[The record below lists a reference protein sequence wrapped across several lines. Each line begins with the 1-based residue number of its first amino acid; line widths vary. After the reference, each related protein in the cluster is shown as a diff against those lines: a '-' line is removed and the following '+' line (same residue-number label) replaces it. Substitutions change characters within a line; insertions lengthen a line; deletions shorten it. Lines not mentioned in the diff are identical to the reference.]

1 MGMGI
6 VKLLKK
12 LFYLN
17 FIRPFA
23 KLRKLTNWQLADCNR
38 QINCNH
44 PGPETDFF
52 HGVSRHHSF
61 PFTAQNNCTNKQLRL
76 IKHLFIFLIL
86 VCHTYS

>member
-1 MGMGI
+1 MGI

-23 KLRKLTNWQLADCNR
+23 KLRKLTNWQLVDCNR

-52 HGVSRHHSF
+52 HGV
-61 PFTAQNNCTNKQLRL
+61 
-76 IKHLFIFLIL
+76 
-86 VCHTYS
+86 